1 MERTEPLWSLE
12 GNIWALSRMP
22 IFKAWGWLPESS
34 RFHHGI
40 LSQEATS
47 RNTIPRSSDFS
58 SKVLWSLGPN
68 DDLSG
73 VRAWQE
79 KGLQVPALYA
89 ASAFSSTIPQ
99 VGTVLPSWPNTWE
112 YFLRLSS
119 LQGTGRMLWALIYV
133 WVNWGSVSLG
143 GLLRVTQQWV
153 VEEGLPEISL
163 SEDGRAELESKAHAY
178 SFFQTSKEGYLC
190 SKLSC
195 LRAVVVSFEGFKDFK
210 SACILAGATGVSLI
224 LGSGI

>member
-1 MERTEPLWSLE
+1 M
-12 GNIWALSRMP
+12 
-22 IFKAWGWLPESS
+22 
-34 RFHHGI
+34 
-40 LSQEATS
+40 
-47 RNTIPRSSDFS
+47 
-58 SKVLWSLGPN
+58 
-68 DDLSG
+68 
-73 VRAWQE
+73 
-79 KGLQVPALYA
+79 
-89 ASAFSSTIPQ
+89 
-99 VGTVLPSWPNTWE
+99 
-112 YFLRLSS
+112 
-119 LQGTGRMLWALIYV
+119 
-133 WVNWGSVSLG
+133 SLG

-195 LRAVVVSFEGFKDFK
+195 LRAVVSFEGFKDFK